1 MPNRRTTLL
10 ALAWASAL
18 RPAAAAPSPAPL
30 LSVDIRKARRDFDL
44 PALEALPQR
53 TLATA
58 TPWYPGARRFTGPL
72 LRDVLASAGLPADAT
87 GHARCVALNDYR
99 VDIPLADLRGFDV
112 VLARLLDGKPMSVR
126 DKGPL
131 FVIYPFDERPELRN
145 SLYYGRCI
153 WQLKSIEWV

>member
-10 ALAWASAL
+10 ALALSPAL
-18 RPAAAAPSPAPL
+18 RPAAAAPSPPPV
-30 LSVDIRKARRDFDL
+30 LSVGIRKVRRDFDL

-53 TLATA
+53 TLATS
-58 TPWYPGARRFTGPL
+58 TPWYPGPRRFTGPL
-72 LRDVLASAGLPADAT
+72 VRDVLGSAGLPADAT

-99 VDIPLADLRGFDV
+99 VDIPLVDLRSFDV
-112 VLARLLDGKPMSVR
+112 VLAHRIDGKPIGVR

-131 FVIYPFDERPELRN
+131 FVIYPFEERPELRN